1 MRKVGICFHPQW
13 PAAQALAQ
21 EVKGALA
28 SRVSEVWVT
37 AAWDEGAAERNLEG
51 TELLICVGG
60 DGTMLWAA
68 RLVILQHTLLLG
80 INMGRLGFLAE
91 LRAEEALAKL
101 PGILEGGFRIEERTL
116 LHGRFLE
123 APGAPVAPAAPAAE
137 DRRYHALND
146 IMVGRGVPGRAV
158 HVEASVDGKRLG
170 HYRADAVIVATA
182 TGSTGYL
189 LSVGGPVLHPE
200 AHELVLMPVAPHLAI
215 ARALVLP
222 SSVVIELRVTSDEK
236 AILSVDGQVNKELAK
251 SEGVSVFHSPHL
263 ARFLRLGSP
272 FDYYAA
278 LSERLGWLKA
288 ANASET
294 FPRPGEENL

>member
-1 MRKVGICFHPQW
+1 MKKVGICFHPQW

-28 SRVSEVWVT
+28 PHVSEVWLT
-37 AAWDEGAAERNLEG
+37 SAWDEGEARLNLEG
-51 TELLICVGG
+51 TDLLICVGG

-101 PGILEGGFRIEERTL
+101 PQILEGGFRIEERTL
-116 LHGRFLE
+116 LHGEFLE
-123 APGAPVAPAAPAAE
+123 ATGAPAAE
-137 DRRYHALND
+137 DGRYHALND

-189 LSVGGPVLHPE
+189 MSAGGPVLHPE

-236 AILSVDGQVNKELAK
+236 AILSVDGQVNRELAK
-251 SEGVSVFHSPHL
+251 GEGVRVFHSPHL

-272 FDYYAA
+272 LDYYAA
-278 LSERLGWLKA
+278 LSERLGWLNSGKA
-288 ANASET
+288 PGT
-294 FPRPGEENL
+294 FLRSGEENL

>member
-1 MRKVGICFHPQW
+1 VRKVGICFHPQW
-13 PAAQALAQ
+13 PAAQVFAQ
-21 EVKGALA
+21 EVKAALA
-28 SRVSEVWVT
+28 SYVSEVWLT
-37 AAWDEGAAERNLEG
+37 SAWDEEEARRNLEG

-101 PGILEGGFRIEERTL
+101 PQILEGGFRVEERTL
-116 LHGRFLE
+116 LHGELLD
-123 APGAPVAPAAPAAE
+123 ATGAPAAE
-137 DRRYHALND
+137 DGRYHALND

-170 HYRADAVIVATA
+170 HFRADAVIVATA

-189 LSVGGPVLHPE
+189 LSAGGPVLHPE
-200 AHELVLMPVAPHLAI
+200 THELVLMPVAPHLAI

-222 SSVVIELRVTSDEK
+222 SSVVIDLRVTSNEK

-251 SEGVSVFHSPHL
+251 GEGVRVFHSPHL

-278 LSERLGWLKA
+278 LSERLRWLSA
-288 ANASET
+288 GTAPGA

>member
-1 MRKVGICFHPQW
+1 MKKVGICFHPQW
-13 PAAQALAQ
+13 AAAHALAQ
-21 EVKGALA
+21 EVKAALA
-28 SRVSEVWVT
+28 SHVSEVWLT
-37 AAWDEGAAERNLEG
+37 SAWDEGEARRNLEG
-51 TELLICVGG
+51 TDLLICVGG

-68 RLVILQHTLLLG
+68 RLLILQPTLLLG

-101 PGILEGGFRIEERTL
+101 PQILEGGFRIEERTL
-116 LHGRFLE
+116 LHGSFLE
-123 APGAPVAPAAPAAE
+123 APGAPAAG
-137 DRRYHALND
+137 DGRYHALNE
-146 IMVGRGVPGRAV
+146 IMVGRGAPGRAV
-158 HVEASVDGKRLG
+158 QVEASVDGKRLG

-189 LSVGGPVLHPE
+189 MSAGGPVLHPE

-222 SSVVIELRVTSDEK
+222 SSVVIELRVTSGEK
-236 AILSVDGQVNKELAK
+236 GILSVDGQVNKELARG
-251 SEGVSVFHSPHL
+251 EGVRVFHSPHL

-278 LSERLGWLKA
+278 LSQRLGWLKA
-288 ANASET
+288 ANA
-294 FPRPGEENL
+294 PGAFLQPDEEDL

>member
-1 MRKVGICFHPQW
+1 VKKVGICFHPKW

-21 EVKGALA
+21 EVKGVLA
-28 SRVSEVWVT
+28 SRVGEVWVT
-37 AAWDEGAAERNLEG
+37 AAWDESAAKRNLEG
-51 TELLICVGG
+51 TELIICVGG

-68 RLVILQHTLLLG
+68 RLVILQPTLLLG

-101 PGILEGGFRIEERTL
+101 PEVLEGGFRIEERTL
-116 LHGRFLE
+116 LHGKFLE
-123 APGAPVAPAAPAAE
+123 AAGAPAAPAAE
-137 DRRYHALND
+137 DRKYHALND
-146 IMVGRGVPGRAV
+146 IVVGRGAPARAV
-158 HVEASVDGKRLG
+158 YVEASVDGKRLG

-189 LSVGGPVLHPE
+189 LSAGGPVLRPE
-200 AHELVLMPVAPHLAI
+200 AHELVLMPVSPHLAI

-222 SSVVIELRVTSDEK
+222 SSVVIDLRVTSNEK

-251 SEGVSVFHSPHL
+251 GEGVRVFHSPHL

-272 FDYYAA
+272 LDYYAA
-278 LSERLGWLKA
+278 LSERLGWLSA
-288 ANASET
+288 GSAPAP
-294 FPRPGEENL
+294 FPRPREEDV

>member
-1 MRKVGICFHPQW
+1 MKKVGICFHPQW

-28 SRVSEVWVT
+28 PHVSEVWLT
-37 AAWDEGAAERNLEG
+37 SAWDEGEARLNLEG
-51 TELLICVGG
+51 TDLLICVGG

-101 PGILEGGFRIEERTL
+101 PQILEGGFRIEERTL
-116 LHGRFLE
+116 LHGQFLE
-123 APGAPVAPAAPAAE
+123 ASGAPAPE
-137 DRRYHALND
+137 DGRYHALND
-146 IMVGRGVPGRAV
+146 IMIGRGVPGRAV
-158 HVEASVDGKRLG
+158 QVETSVDGKRLG
-170 HYRADAVIVATA
+170 HYRGDAVIVATA

-189 LSVGGPVLHPE
+189 LSAGGPVLHPE
-200 AHELVLMPVAPHLAI
+200 SHDLVLMPVAPHLAI

-222 SSVVIELRVTSDEK
+222 SSVVIELRITSDEK

-251 SEGVSVFHSPHL
+251 GEGVRVFHSPHL

-272 FDYYAA
+272 LDYYAA
-278 LSERLGWLKA
+278 LSERLGWLNSGKVPG
-288 ANASET
+288 T
-294 FPRPGEENL
+294 FLRSGEENL

>member
-1 MRKVGICFHPQW
+1 VKKVGICFHPQW
-13 PAAQALAQ
+13 AAAQTLAQ
-21 EVKGALA
+21 EVKAALA
-28 SRVSEVWVT
+28 PHVSEVWLT
-37 AAWDEGAAERNLEG
+37 SAWDEGEARRNVEG
-51 TELLICVGG
+51 TDLLICVGG

-101 PGILEGGFRIEERTL
+101 PQILEGGFRIEERTL
-116 LHGRFLE
+116 LHGSFLE
-123 APGAPVAPAAPAAE
+123 APGAPTAE
-137 DRRYHALND
+137 DGRYHALND
-146 IMVGRGVPGRAV
+146 IMVGRGAPGRAV

-189 LSVGGPVLHPE
+189 MSAGGPVLHPE

-251 SEGVSVFHSPHL
+251 GEGVRVFHSPHL

-278 LSERLGWLKA
+278 LSQRLGWLNA
-288 ANASET
+288 TNASGT
-294 FPRPGEENL
+294 FLRPDEEDF

>member
-13 PAAQALAQ
+13 PAARALAQ
-21 EVKGALA
+21 EVKAALA
-28 SRVSEVWVT
+28 REVSEVWLT
-37 AAWDEGAAERNLEG
+37 SAWDEAEARRNVEG
-51 TELLICVGG
+51 TDLLICVGG

-91 LRAEEALAKL
+91 LRAEEALVKL
-101 PGILEGGFRIEERTL
+101 PEILKGGFRIEERTL
-116 LHGRFLE
+116 LHGEFLE
-123 APGAPVAPAAPAAE
+123 ATGAPAAE
-137 DRRYHALND
+137 GERYHALND
-146 IMVGRGVPGRAV
+146 IMVGRGAPGRAV
-158 HVEASVDGKRLG
+158 HVEARVDGKRLG
-170 HYRADAVIVATA
+170 HYRGDAVIVATA
-182 TGSTGYL
+182 TGSTAYL

-200 AHELVLMPVAPHLAI
+200 AHELVLMPVAPHLAT

-222 SSVVIELRVTSDEK
+222 STVVIELRVTSDEK

-251 SEGVSVFHSPHL
+251 GEGVRVFHSPHL

-278 LSERLGWLKA
+278 LSQRLGWLNTA
-288 ANASET
+288 DASGA
-294 FPRPGEENL
+294 FPRPGEESF

>member
-1 MRKVGICFHPQW
+1 MKKVGICFHPQW

-28 SRVSEVWVT
+28 SQVSEVWV
-37 AAWDEGAAERNLEG
+37 AVAWDESAAKRNLEG

-91 LRAEEALAKL
+91 LRAEEALARL
-101 PGILEGGFRIEERTL
+101 PEVLEGGFRIEERTL
-116 LHGRFLE
+116 LHGELLD
-123 APGAPVAPAAPAAE
+123 ATGAPAAE
-137 DRRYHALND
+137 DGRYHALND

-170 HYRADAVIVATA
+170 HFRADAVIVATA

-189 LSVGGPVLHPE
+189 LSAGGPVLHPE
-200 AHELVLMPVAPHLAI
+200 THELVLMPVAPHLAI

-222 SSVVIELRVTSDEK
+222 SSVVIDLRVTSNEK

-251 SEGVSVFHSPHL
+251 GEGVRVFHSPHL

-278 LSERLGWLKA
+278 LSERLGWLSA
-288 ANASET
+288 GTAPGT

>member
-1 MRKVGICFHPQW
+1 VKKVGICFHPQW

-28 SRVSEVWVT
+28 SQVSDVWVT
-37 AAWDEGAAERNLEG
+37 AAWDESAAKRNLEG

-68 RLVILQHTLLLG
+68 RLIILQPTLLLG

-91 LRAEEALAKL
+91 LRAEEALTKL
-101 PGILEGGFRIEERTL
+101 PEILEGGFRIEERTL
-116 LHGRFLE
+116 LHGQFL
-123 APGAPVAPAAPAAE
+123 GAAGAPAAPAAE

-146 IMVGRGVPGRAV
+146 IVVGRGVPTRAV

-170 HYRADAVIVATA
+170 HFRADAVIVATA

-189 LSVGGPVLHPE
+189 LSAGGPVLHPE
-200 AHELVLMPVAPHLAI
+200 THELVLMPVAPHLAI

-222 SSVVIELRVTSDEK
+222 SSVVIDLRVTSNEK
-236 AILSVDGQVNKELAK
+236 AILSVDGQVNRELAK
-251 SEGVSVFHSPHL
+251 GEGVRVFHSPHV

-278 LSERLGWLKA
+278 LSERLRWL
-288 ANASET
+288 NAGNAPGA